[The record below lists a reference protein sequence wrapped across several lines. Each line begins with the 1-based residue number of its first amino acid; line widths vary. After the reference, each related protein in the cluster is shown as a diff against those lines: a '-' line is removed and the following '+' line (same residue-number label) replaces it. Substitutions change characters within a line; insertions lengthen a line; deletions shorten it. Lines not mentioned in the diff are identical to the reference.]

1 VTRTRRLDLG
11 VVIYV
16 FIVGLALSACARGG
30 QADLHLEL
38 THPELTTLREV
49 LVERFRDAQNHSVLR
64 LTSARANPVDGVLH
78 LDLVIAT
85 EGPCTESA
93 LAELRKTTRE
103 LATAS
108 SEIALH
114 RVAPDQAKQLAD
126 HLRERFGRD
135 VITPFDRP
143 GLVIIALNDGER
155 GAIGDFTRDY
165 PGHRVLSDP
174 KQPDHHWV
182 VEVATL
188 TSKDLASTVL
198 ATRDRVTVD
207 LVMRDEAVGRLRD
220 LTESSRLSPLPIT
233 LDGELALTPTL
244 ASRVTE
250 GRLRLELPPDALPL
264 AKRLAA
270 STLVTAP
277 VIQSERASC
286 RPEE

>member
-1 VTRTRRLDLG
+1 MNGPSQLKSFTVVTIAFLT
-11 VVIYV
+11 
-16 FIVGLALSACARGG
+16 AAACTRGG

-49 LVERFRDAQNHSVLR
+49 LVTRFRDAQNLGVLR

-78 LDLVIAT
+78 LDLVVT
-85 EGPCTESA
+85 TDGPCDDQA
-93 LAELRKTTRE
+93 LAALRETTHE
-103 LATAS
+103 LATAAS
-108 SEIALH
+108 QIDIH
-114 RVAPDQAKQLAD
+114 RAAPDQAKRLAD

-143 GLVIIALNDGER
+143 GLVIIALADGER
-155 GAIGDFTRDY
+155 GAIADFTRDH
-165 PGHRVLSDP
+165 PGHRVLTDP
-174 KQPDHHWV
+174 KQSDQHWV
-182 VEVATL
+182 VEVAAI
-188 TSKDLASTVL
+188 TSGDLASTLL

-207 LVMRDEAVGRLRD
+207 LVMRDDAVLRLRA

-250 GRLRLELPPDALPL
+250 GRLRLELPADALPL

-270 STLVTAP
+270 STLTTAP
-277 VIQSERASC
+277 IIRDQRASC
-286 RPEE
+286 RPAE